1 MSLTEK
7 DVRHVAKLAR
17 LALTDDEVVKFTKDL
32 GGIFE
37 LIETLSKVD
46 TSSVE
51 PTAQVTGLQNV
62 SREDF
67 ICSNHTAPDA
77 LLATSPL
84 PIREHQIETPSAHG
98 TSN

>member
-1 MSLTEK
+1 M
-7 DVRHVAKLAR
+7 AKLAR

-62 SREDF
+62 SREDS
-67 ICSNHTAPDA
+67 IRSDHAAPDA
-77 LLATSPL
+77 LLTTSPL
-84 PIREHQIETPSAHG
+84 PIREHQIETPSAHPSTSSG
-98 TSN
+98 QVSTSN